1 MSKKDDP
8 KTVEIEGELRQIG
21 GARKPQKTGSSW
33 SVTVPMKELVKQAI
47 LKGMDVADFVLNFQ
61 LCFYEVVPEGGD
73 WLRDGYTVL
82 RWERR
87 PKKNETGE
95 K

>member
-8 KTVEIEGELRQIG
+8 KIVEIEGELRQIG

-61 LCFYEVVPEGGD
+61 LCFYEVVPKGGD

-87 PKKNETGE
+87 IVKEKKGE

>member
-1 MSKKDDP
+1 MSKKDNSEL
-8 KTVEIEGELRQIG
+8 VEIEGELRQIG
-21 GARKPQKTGSSW
+21 KPRIPQKAGSSW

-47 LKGMDVADFVLNFQ
+47 LRGMDVADFVLNWR

-82 RWERR
+82 RWVR
-87 PKKNETGE
+87 KKDKGGE
-95 K
+95 